1 MSAHDK
7 TSLKLLEEA
16 MAQRARCFLS
26 LPVSVTGVR
35 ELDCAMLES
44 STRGLLL
51 ESQGK
56 AACGPHWMGLDV
68 TGYFRVILRRNGI
81 DETFYT
87 FDSRIKAAANGR
99 TGIARLLLEEPDS
112 LVFGQRRKSLRVEP
126 DIERIAA
133 AFLWR
138 YDKKEGFV
146 MDCPALKRV
155 DFQGG
160 FARIADISAGGMR
173 LALRGALVRER
184 SLELPQGQRVVVH
197 LQLREPREPGD
208 HEFWIVA
215 RVRHAA
221 RDCLCGDAIYGFEFL
236 ASGRLDAKAGKI
248 RWQPVQEHTIGGLAD
263 IFHHWDLDKRRQK
276 VD

>member
-1 MSAHDK
+1 
-7 TSLKLLEEA
+7 
-16 MAQRARCFLS
+16 
-26 LPVSVTGVR
+26 
-35 ELDCAMLES
+35 
-44 STRGLLL
+44 
-51 ESQGK
+51 
-56 AACGPHWMGLDV
+56 
-68 TGYFRVILRRNGI
+68 
-81 DETFYT
+81 
-87 FDSRIKAAANGR
+87 
-99 TGIARLLLEEPDS
+99 
-112 LVFGQRRKSLRVEP
+112 
-126 DIERIAA
+126 
-133 AFLWR
+133 
-138 YDKKEGFV
+138 
-146 MDCPALKRV
+146 
-155 DFQGG
+155 
-160 FARIADISAGGMR
+160 MR

>member
-1 MSAHDK
+1 MSAQDK

-146 MDCPALKRV
+146 MDCPALRRV

-160 FARIADISAGGMR
+160 LARIADISAGGMR
-173 LALRGALVRER
+173 LTVRSCASAAWNCPRANGWWCTCNCANRANPGTTSSGSWPACATRPGTACAGMR
-184 SLELPQGQRVVVH
+184 ST
-197 LQLREPREPGD
+197 
-208 HEFWIVA
+208 
-215 RVRHAA
+215 
-221 RDCLCGDAIYGFEFL
+221 
-236 ASGRLDAKAGKI
+236 ASNS
-248 RWQPVQEHTIGGLAD
+248 
-263 IFHHWDLDKRRQK
+263 
-276 VD
+276 